1 MLDLREEEDILLE
14 LEYKKL
20 FNASKIKEKL
30 QNAIILLREGDS
42 NALSNLNTTRKS
54 LDMLVKY
61 GDEFNE
67 ILERIEK
74 VYYELEDTVDSLLTI
89 NRKIEVN
96 DNKLEKIIMRLESI
110 NKLKLKYGS
119 TIKEILE
126 YRDKIE
132 EKLKNLEEVGME
144 LKYLLEKKVKKETE
158 YFEKAKILTDI
169 RKERSKEIEDHLK
182 VQMEF
187 LNMKNIEFKIAF
199 ENLEVV
205 SPNGAD
211 KIEFLISTNLGQS
224 IKPLSKIAS
233 GGEVSRIML
242 ALKVIFSKVD
252 NISMLL
258 FDEIDSGVGGETVKK
273 IGEKLREIGSK
284 SQVICITHSP
294 PIAARANQ
302 QFYIEKQI
310 KNGETF
316 SSVKN
321 LTFEERV
328 GEIGRMLAGENPTES
343 VLAHARELLNG
354 N

>member
-1 MLDLREEEDILLE
+1 
-14 LEYKKL
+14 
-20 FNASKIKEKL
+20 
-30 QNAIILLREGDS
+30 
-42 NALSNLNTTRKS
+42 
-54 LDMLVKY
+54 
-61 GDEFNE
+61 
-67 ILERIEK
+67 
-74 VYYELEDTVDSLLTI
+74 
-89 NRKIEVN
+89 
-96 DNKLEKIIMRLESI
+96 
-110 NKLKLKYGS
+110 
-119 TIKEILE
+119 
-126 YRDKIE
+126 
-132 EKLKNLEEVGME
+132 ME

-258 FDEIDSGVGGETVKK
+258 FDEIDSGVGGE
-273 IGEKLREIGSK
+273 IGSK